1 MIETIVPAM
10 IGAAGSILQNKIQ
23 NEQSKQNIEH
33 AAAVNYGYGEMS
45 ADNAQARTKAL
56 YSEPG
61 TGEGNMQGV
70 GIKAKGAG
78 KTGRI

>member
-1 MIETIVPAM
+1 MSENTKECV
-10 IGAAGSILQNKIQ
+10 GEEGEGNAG
-23 NEQSKQNIEH
+23 E
-33 AAAVNYGYGEMS
+33 G
-45 ADNAQARTKAL
+45 
-56 YSEPG
+56 EPG